1 MVIVEVNDGRRRKL
15 VSLSEAVSFHDIANA
30 GTPNLQHGRG
40 DTENTAA
47 ARIGNPSENRIASLK
62 NQGIGRQPVTVV
74 HRISKPLHR
83 RRRYNSVRKKM
94 EEYQDAYDK
103 AYGTVAVSRREDK
116 EAFLRISRSLG

>member
-15 VSLSEAVSFHDIANA
+15 VSLSEALSFHDIVNA

-47 ARIGNPSENRIASLK
+47 ARIGNHSKNRIASLK
-62 NQGIGRQPVTVV
+62 NKGIGKQPVIAGQ
-74 HRISKPLHR
+74 RISNPLHR
-83 RRRYNSVRKKM
+83 HQRYNSVRKKM

-103 AYGTVAVSRREDK
+103 AYGTVAVNRREDK
-116 EAFLRISRSLG
+116 EAFLRISRSFG